1 MANSFTHQTHAY
13 HVGDHVAVY
22 QKIEEEGKLRTQV
35 FDGVIIAIKG
45 RGAGQTFTVRKI
57 AAGNIGVERI
67 IPVHSPRLDKL
78 VIKSHGSVRRAK
90 LYYLRSR
97 SGRLALRV
105 KEKKTTTTPPKSK
118 SKA

>member
-57 AAGNIGVERI
+57 AAGINGGGRRQPASPTRFENIGV
-67 IPVHSPRLDKL
+67 
-78 VIKSHGSVRRAK
+78 
-90 LYYLRSR
+90 
-97 SGRLALRV
+97 
-105 KEKKTTTTPPKSK
+105 
-118 SKA
+118 